1 VEWAQCITIKVP
13 CFFFSLRKSK
23 EGKVIERFHGV
34 DRHKKFSTISV
45 VNREGQEIQFLSA
58 CWDLR
63 SYIQD
68 LGPEDAVIL
77 EASSGAF
84 WWADRIEAKGASC
97 TILDPHRFRIIKDSW
112 KKTDKSDARNMVKAL
127 WVHWRPVCLGFLRC
141 TSPQGSPETQEAVQ
155 PV

>member
-13 CFFFSLRKSK
+13 CLFFSLRKSK
-23 EGKVIERFHGV
+23 EEKVIERFHGV

-63 SYIQD
+63 RYIED

-84 WWADRIEAKGASC
+84 WWADRIEAKGAAC
-97 TILDPHRFRIIKDSW
+97 TILDPHRHAD
-112 KKTDKSDARNMVKAL
+112 
-127 WVHWRPVCLGFLRC
+127 HQGFLEENGQVRRAQHGEG
-141 TSPQGSPETQEAVQ
+141 TLGTPGDR
-155 PV
+155 